1 MGLINYCLKNATGVA
16 VVIAIILFVG
26 LISALRLPVQLFPN
40 IEQPQMTVSTFWRA
54 ASPEEMETVIVEEQ
68 EQVLRGM
75 PGLEEMQANIN
86 PSFVQ
91 INLTFGIDTDMDQA
105 LVEVISRMNRL
116 PPLPADANPP
126 VVQSAATGDSNDT
139 LIYLFIQSLPE
150 NDVPIVEQG
159 QYIVDNVVPR
169 FEGIE
174 GVAAAEL
181 QGPGNAPEVLEITF
195 DPFLAAQYGIQI
207 PQIAA
212 VAGRAQDVTGGFVD
226 IGRRSY
232 MMRFNGEFS
241 PDQLEDQILDWRD
254 GRPVR
259 LGDVAEVG
267 IHRGDPFAAVYQNGN
282 PALGLRIFR
291 TNGANVLT
299 TIDAV
304 KLEMEALNE
313 GVLAERGLHMAH
325 SYDPSVFIQ
334 RAINLLTTNLAIGI
348 LLAVGVLWLFLRNVR
363 ATLIIAI
370 TIPISLFAT
379 LAVLQLTGR
388 SLNVISLAG
397 LAFAVGMVLDAAI
410 VVLEGVVRQR
420 EHGHGL
426 MEASRIGASRV
437 VNALIAS
444 TATTV
449 VVFVPVMFLKDAEGQ
464 LFSDLAMTIAI
475 AVSVSLVVA
484 IMVLPTAAAHFLK
497 NVKATQENH
506 RLWNGIAAF
515 IMKLTGSR
523 FARRTWLVLL
533 IVAPLVASAQLAPDA
548 GYLPQVRRDAVDAF
562 LALPPG
568 SSLET
573 VDREI
578 LRPIVERLQPFMDG
592 EREPALRN
600 YYIFSFPGGGSLGI
614 RALDQSRVDELA
626 EIVNNEILVGF
637 PDTFG
642 GGGQGNLFGGF
653 GSSDSIVLH
662 IQAHDPEV
670 LFPAVQ
676 AGMGVLNEIF
686 PAGTRIQP
694 NPQPSFGQPTLN
706 VVPDDR
712 RISEAGWNRQQ
723 VASIVRSLGDGLY
736 MGDYFDGQNSIDI
749 ILRSPEWT
757 TPEQLASIPLATP
770 SGSVVPMGDLV
781 SINQSVE
788 QQQISR
794 VDGRRTISI
803 TIAPPDGMGLQEA
816 IRLIEENAEPVIREA
831 LGPGGN
837 VIYAGTAGSLER
849 VQSQMIPNLLMAVG
863 VLYLLMV
870 GMFRSFKDSML
881 VLLILP
887 PAAFGGVLG
896 LVVLNW
902 FTPQDLDLLTMIGFV
917 ILAGIVVNNAILL
930 VARTRQAEDE
940 GMSRR
945 DAVGEALRVRLRPI
959 FMTTLTTIMGM
970 LPLALVP
977 GPGSAIY
984 RGLAATI
991 VGGMSISTLFTL
1003 ILLPTLL
1010 RMGEDMVGV
1019 RKARRDESVLPA
1031 AGR

>member
-16 VVIAIILFVG
+16 VVIAIVMFIG
-26 LISALRLPVQLFPN
+26 MISAARLPVQLFPN

-54 ASPEEMETVIVEEQ
+54 ASPEEMESVIVEEQ

-75 PGLEEMQANIN
+75 PGLEDMRANIN

-91 INLTFGIDTDMDQA
+91 IELTFSIDTDMDQA

-139 LIYLFIQSLPE
+139 LIYLFIQSLP
-150 NDVPIVEQG
+150 DSDIPIIEQG
-159 QYIVDNVVPR
+159 QFILDNVVPR
-169 FEGIE
+169 LESID

-195 DPFLAAQYGIQI
+195 DPFLAAQYGIEI

-212 VAGRAQDVTGGFVD
+212 VAGRSQDVTGGFLD

-232 MMRFNGEFS
+232 QMRFRGEFS
-241 PDQLEDQILDWRD
+241 PDQLENQILDWRD

-267 IHRGDPFAAVYQNGN
+267 IHRADRFAAVYQNGN

-291 TNGANVLT
+291 SNGANVLT
-299 TIDAV
+299 TIEAV
-304 KLEMEALNE
+304 KAEMDAMNADL
-313 GVLAERGLHMAH
+313 LPSRGLQMAH

-334 RAINLLTTNLAIGI
+334 RAINLLTTNLALGI
-348 LLAVGVLWLFLRNVR
+348 LLAVGILWVFLRNIR
-363 ATLIIAI
+363 ATLIIGL

-410 VVLEGVVRQR
+410 VVLEGIVRQR

-426 MEASRIGASRV
+426 MESSRIGASRV

-449 VVFVPVMFLKDAEGQ
+449 VVFLPVMFLKDAEGQ
-464 LFSDLAMTIAI
+464 LFADLALTIAI

-497 NVKATQENH
+497 DVKATKENH
-506 RLWNGIAAF
+506 KLWNGIAAF
-515 IMKLTGSR
+515 VMTLTGTR
-523 FARRTWLVLL
+523 FMRRVWLVLL
-533 IVAPLVASAQLAPDA
+533 IFAPMIASWQLAPPP

-573 VDREI
+573 VDEEI
-578 LRPIVERLQPFMDG
+578 LQPIIQRLQPFMDG

-614 RALDQSRVDELA
+614 RALDQNRVDELA
-626 EIVNNEILVGF
+626 EIVNSEILVGF

-653 GSSDSIVLH
+653 GSSDSIILNV
-662 IQAHDPEV
+662 QGHDPEQ

-676 AGMGVLNEIF
+676 AGMAALTEAF
-686 PAGTRIQP
+686 PPGTRIQP
-694 NPQPSFGQPTLN
+694 NPQPNFGQPTLN
-706 VVPDDR
+706 VIPNDR
-712 RISEAGWNRQQ
+712 RISEAGWSRQQ
-723 VASIVRSLGDGLY
+723 VASIVRALGDGLY

-757 TPEQLASIPLATP
+757 SPEALASVPLATP
-770 SGSVVPMGDLV
+770 SGSIVPLGDLV
-781 SINQSVE
+781 SIEQSVE
-788 QQQISR
+788 QQQIVR

-803 TIAPPDGMGLQEA
+803 SISPPEDMGLQEA
-816 IRLIEENAEPVIREA
+816 INLIRENVEPVIRTA

-837 VIYAGTAGSLER
+837 VLYAGTAGSLER
-849 VQSQMIPNLLMAVG
+849 IQSQMIPNLLIAVG

-870 GMFRSFKDSML
+870 GMFRSFKDSLL

-887 PAAFGGVLG
+887 PAAFGGVMG

-902 FTPQDLDLLTMIGFV
+902 FTTQDLDLLTMIGFV

-930 VARTRQAEDE
+930 VARTRQAEAE
-940 GMSRR
+940 GLSRK
-945 DAVGEALRVRLRPI
+945 DAVGEALQVRLRPI

-970 LPLALVP
+970 LPLVLIP

-991 VGGMSISTLFTL
+991 VGGMSVSTLFTL

-1010 RMGEDMVGV
+1010 RMGEDMVV
-1019 RKARRDESVLPA
+1019 ARKARAEDDALPA

>member
-16 VVIAIILFVG
+16 VVIAIVMFIG
-26 LISALRLPVQLFPN
+26 MISAARLPVQLFPN

-54 ASPEEMETVIVEEQ
+54 ASPEEMESVIVEEQ

-75 PGLEEMQANIN
+75 PGLEEMRANIN

-91 INLTFGIDTDMDQA
+91 IELTFSIETDMDQA

-139 LIYLFIQSLPE
+139 LIYLFIQSTADSE
-150 NDVPIVEQG
+150 IPIIEQG
-159 QYIVDNVVPR
+159 QFIIDNVVPR
-169 FEGIE
+169 LEGIE

-212 VAGRAQDVTGGFVD
+212 VAGRSQDVTGGFVD

-241 PDQLEDQILDWRD
+241 PDQLENQILVWRD

-267 IHRGDPFAAVYQNGN
+267 IHRADRFAAVYQNGH

-291 TNGANVLT
+291 SNGANVLT
-299 TIDAV
+299 TIAAV
-304 KLEMEALNE
+304 KAEMDAMNE
-313 GVLAERGLHMAH
+313 ELLPGRGLHMAH
-325 SYDPSVFIQ
+325 SYDPSVFIE

-348 LLAVGVLWLFLRNVR
+348 LLAVGILWVFLRNVR
-363 ATLIIAI
+363 ATLIIGL

-379 LAVLQLTGR
+379 LAVLQMTGR

-410 VVLEGVVRQR
+410 VVLEGIVRQR

-426 MEASRIGASRV
+426 MESSRIGASRV

-449 VVFVPVMFLKDAEGQ
+449 VVFLPVMFLKDAEGQ
-464 LFSDLAMTIAI
+464 LFADLALTIAI

-497 NVKATQENH
+497 EVKSTKENH
-506 RLWNGIAAF
+506 KLWNGIAAF
-515 IMKLTGSR
+515 VMGLTGTR
-523 FARRTWLVLL
+523 FMRRVWLVLL
-533 IVAPLVASAQLAPDA
+533 IVAPMIASAQLAPDA

-578 LRPIVERLQPFMDG
+578 LQPIVERLQPYMDG

-614 RALDQSRVDELA
+614 RALDQNRVDELA

-653 GSSDSIVLH
+653 GSSDSIVLNV
-662 IQAHDPEV
+662 QAHDPEV
-670 LFPAVQ
+670 LFAGVQ
-676 AGMGVLNEIF
+676 AGMGALQQTF
-686 PAGTRIQP
+686 PPGTRIQP
-694 NPQPSFGQPTLN
+694 NPQPNFGQPTLN
-706 VVPDDR
+706 VVPNDR

-723 VASIVRSLGDGLY
+723 IASIVRALGDGLY
-736 MGDYFDGQNSIDI
+736 MGDYFDGQNSIDVL
-749 ILRSPEWT
+749 LRSPEWT
-757 TPEQLASIPLATP
+757 SPEELASVPLATP
-770 SGSVVPMGDLV
+770 SGSIVPLGDLV
-781 SINQSVE
+781 TIEQSVE
-788 QQQISR
+788 QQQIVR

-803 TIAPPDGMGLQEA
+803 AVSPPDGIGLQEA
-816 IRLIEENAEPVIREA
+816 IGMIRENVEPVIRGA

-837 VIYAGTAGSLER
+837 VLYAGTAGSLER
-849 VQSQMIPNLLMAVG
+849 VQNQMLPNLLIAVG

-870 GMFRSFKDSML
+870 GMFRSFKDAFL

-887 PAAFGGVLG
+887 PAAFGGVMG

-902 FTPQDLDLLTMIGFV
+902 FTTQDLDLLTMIGFV

-930 VARTRQAEDE
+930 VARTRQAEAE
-940 GMSRR
+940 GLSRK
-945 DAVGEALRVRLRPI
+945 DAVGEALQVRLRPI
-959 FMTTLTTIMGM
+959 FMTTLTTVMGM
-970 LPLALVP
+970 LPLVLVP

-991 VGGMSISTLFTL
+991 VGGMSVSTLFTL

-1010 RMGEDMVGV
+1010 RMGEDMVE
-1019 RKARRDESVLPA
+1019 ARRARTADDALPA

>member
-16 VVIAIILFVG
+16 VVIAIIMFIG
-26 LISALRLPVQLFPN
+26 IISALRLPVQLFPN

-150 NDVPIVEQG
+150 NPIPIVEQG
-159 QYIVDNVVPR
+159 QYILDNVVPR

-195 DPFLAAQYGIQI
+195 DPFLAAQYGIEI

-304 KLEMEALNE
+304 KVELAALNE
-313 GVLAERGLHMAH
+313 GVLAERGLRMAH

-426 MEASRIGASRV
+426 VEASRIGASRV

-449 VVFVPVMFLKDAEGQ
+449 VVFVPVMFLRDAEGQ
-464 LFSDLAMTIAI
+464 LFSDLALTIAI
-475 AVSVSLVVA
+475 AVSVSLIVA
-484 IMVLPTAAAHFLK
+484 IMVLPTAAAYFLK
-497 NVKATQENH
+497 NVKSTQENH

-515 IMKLTGSR
+515 LMKLTGSR
-523 FARRTWLVLL
+523 MARRTWLVLL
-533 IVAPLVASAQLAPDA
+533 IVAPLIASAQLAPDA

-578 LRPIVERLQPFMDG
+578 LQPIVERLQPFMDG

-614 RALDQSRVDELA
+614 RALDQNRVDELA

-662 IQAHDPEV
+662 IQAHEPEV
-670 LFPAVQ
+670 LFPAVL
-676 AGMGVLNEIF
+676 AGMGALNEIF
-686 PAGTRIQP
+686 PPGTRIQP

-770 SGSVVPMGDLV
+770 SGSVVPLGDLV
-781 SINQSVE
+781 SISQSVE

-803 TIAPPDGMGLQEA
+803 SVAPPDGMGLQEA

-870 GMFRSFKDSML
+870 GMFRSFKDAML

-887 PAAFGGVLG
+887 PAAFGGVMG

-940 GMSRR
+940 GMTRR
-945 DAVGEALRVRLRPI
+945 EAVGEALRVRLRPI

-1010 RMGEDMVGV
+1010 RMGEDMVSV
-1019 RKARRDESVLPA
+1019 RKARKGETVLPA